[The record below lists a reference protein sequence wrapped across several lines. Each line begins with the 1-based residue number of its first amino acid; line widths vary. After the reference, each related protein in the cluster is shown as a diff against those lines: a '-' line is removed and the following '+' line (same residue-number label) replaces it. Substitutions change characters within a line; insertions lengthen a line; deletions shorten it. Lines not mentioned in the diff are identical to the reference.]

1 MGSGGPRFGRRR
13 RRRRGWRA
21 PLWIAVLLLVAFLL
35 AGWLRPD
42 WFLAAEFQRQRLL
55 AGASERSVSIDGQV
69 WRYLEAGDGPPLVLL
84 HGFTGSKENWLPVF
98 AALAREHRVLA
109 PDLPGWGYFG
119 SEPVAPPYGYS
130 ADARRL
136 ARFIQT
142 MVPTGRAGLVGHS
155 MGGGIAALS
164 AAQFPGALDRL
175 VLMSASGVAFDNA
188 FARAVQAGDH
198 PFGVADREAL
208 HRFMGL
214 VFADP
219 PWVPW
224 PVDRALVQ
232 HRQSRIAF
240 EQEVLAA
247 ISIGPDAAAPGAMA
261 GEIHIPTLLLWCR
274 DDQVVDLASA
284 AVYAAAIDDTRRVL
298 LEGCGHMPMMERP
311 QETARSLLDFLRRD
325 RDGEG

>member
-13 RRRRGWRA
+13 RRRLWRA
-21 PLWIAVLLLVAFLL
+21 PLWIAVLLLVAFLI
-35 AGWLRPD
+35 AGWLRPQ
-42 WFLAAEFQRQRLL
+42 WFLAAEFERQRLF
-55 AGASERSVSIDGQV
+55 AGASAHSAEIDGQI

-84 HGFTGSKENWLPVF
+84 HGFTGSKENWLPVM

-119 SEPVAPPYGYS
+119 GEPVAPPYGYS

-142 MVPTGRAGLVGHS
+142 MAPDRHVGLVGHS
-155 MGGGIAALS
+155 MGGGIAALF

-175 VLMSASGVAFDNA
+175 VLMSAAGVAFDNA

-198 PFGVADREAL
+198 PFGVADRAAL
-208 HRFMGL
+208 QRFMGL

-224 PVDRALVQ
+224 PVDRAMVQ

-240 EQEVLAA
+240 EREVLAA
-247 ISIGPDAAAPGAMA
+247 ISSGPDAAAPGAMA
-261 GEIHIPTLLLWCR
+261 SEIGVPTLLLWCR

-284 AVYAAAIDDTRRVL
+284 AVSAAAIDDTRRVV

-311 QETARSLLDFLRRD
+311 QDTAQALLDFLRRD
-325 RDGEG
+325 GEG